1 MKEYVAIWHIGEVTR
16 GEIIRLSDEDA
27 EKLLAK
33 GAIVPARVPGGK
45 APVEPEPEDD
55 EPDVEPDVKPDVE
68 PETGDEIEDGDGNEA
83 EDESEADEDA
93 EAPEID
99 ALEAIGEA
107 EPEPEKPA
115 RKPRKSSK
123 KEG

>member
-1 MKEYVAIWHIGEVTR
+1 MKEYVAVWHIGEVTR

-45 APVEPEPEDD
+45 APVESEPEDD
-55 EPDVEPDVKPDVE
+55 EPDVEPDVE
-68 PETGDEIEDGDGNEA
+68 QETGDEIEDGDGNEA

-99 ALEAIGEA
+99 ALDAIGEA

-115 RKPRKSSK
+115 KKPRKTTK